1 VAQIIKEIKMNGNHT
16 VAFGSEK
23 LPLRISKIELPCFI
37 LSGRQHI
44 ITKSGL
50 QKALGYDGKSE
61 TWLIDFLKDIHKFN
75 PLTIEL
81 LNSIENPILFEMKR
95 RDGLNYTI
103 EGIDS
108 IAFLDA
114 CKAIS
119 IAKKDGYLNVSQLRF
134 AKSVDTIL
142 ATANESNIN
151 NLIDTATGFEF
162 FKEKAKDQLQRFLVQ
177 NTADTSFQWVKT
189 FPDEF
194 FEILFGM
201 QDSDW
206 LSSNQMPQG
215 IGKTIYEIVFS
226 RIPND
231 LLEELRVSKPKR
243 TYKRK
248 GDQLQD
254 TQHPK
259 LKEYTIS
266 ILSLLKA
273 SGYNWNIFQQLL
285 NRAHP
290 KNSSFTTKFPQFPE
304 ESGKPNEL
312 STFNQTLLKI
322 T

>member
-1 VAQIIKEIKMNGNHT
+1 MEQNNTI
-16 VAFGSEK
+16 AFGSEK

-37 LSGRQHI
+37 LSNKQHV
-44 ITKSGL
+44 ITKHGM

-75 PLTIEL
+75 PLAAEL
-81 LNSIENPILFEMKR
+81 LSSIEKPILFEIKR
-95 RDGLNYTI
+95 RDGLNYSI
-103 EGIDS
+103 EGIDP
-108 IAFLDA
+108 IAFLEA

-119 IAKKDGYLNVSQLRF
+119 IAKKDGYLNISQLRF

-142 ATANESNIN
+142 SAANESNIHD
-151 NLIDTATGFEF
+151 LIDVATGFEF
-162 FKEKAKDQLQRFLVQ
+162 FKENAKEQLQRFLVQ

-194 FEILFGM
+194 FEALFGM
-201 QDSDW
+201 QETDW
-206 LSSNQMPQG
+206 IGSNQKPQG
-215 IGKTIYEIVFS
+215 IGKTIYEVVFS

-231 LLEELRVSKPKR
+231 LLEELRTSKPKR

-248 GDQLQD
+248 GDKVQD

-290 KNSSFTTKFPQFPE
+290 KNSSFSTKFLQFPE
-304 ESGKPNEL
+304 DPGKPNEL
-312 STFNQTLLKI
+312 SAFNQTLLKI